1 MMGRSS
7 AQQGGRIFS
16 EHPHHIEQTGR
27 DGPLPKRILI
37 VDDNQ
42 DTIHILTAILNQG
55 GYATFEAR
63 DGAEALQKIQQEVPA
78 LILLDIMM
86 PKLDGFGVMEA
97 MRANPKMRRIPV
109 LIISAKVDPSSKARS
124 VELGARDY
132 IVKPINPD
140 EILLKIKEYLP
151 EYKTLYAE

>member
-1 MMGRSS
+1 MS
-7 AQQGGRIFS
+7 
-16 EHPHHIEQTGR
+16 
-27 DGPLPKRILI
+27 KRILI
-37 VDDNQ
+37 VDDNP

-63 DGAEALQKIQQEVPA
+63 DGIEALQKIREEMPA

-97 MRANPKMRRIPV
+97 MRADPGMNQIPV
-109 LIISAKVDPSSKARS
+109 LIISAKVDPTSKVRS
-124 VELGARDY
+124 IELGAKDY

-140 EILLKIKEYLP
+140 EILLKVKEHLP
-151 EYKTLYAE
+151 EYKLCADFGEN